1 MPSTYD
7 SIATTTLGTAQATVS
22 FSSIPSTYTD
32 LILIAS
38 VQQTSVTTIT
48 NSFTRINSDTG
59 GNYSVTSIWGNGAG
73 GFSGR
78 RTNADSIT
86 HLIDIPTASPTTFI
100 YQFMNYANT
109 TTNKSVLSR
118 IGNPTGIVIAQAALY
133 RSTSAINAISMTAGD
148 TGQGGNTDN
157 FAIGSTFTLYGIRAA

>member
-1 MPSTYD
+1 
-7 SIATTTLGTAQATVS
+7 
-22 FSSIPSTYTD
+22 
-32 LILIAS
+32 
-38 VQQTSVTTIT
+38 
-48 NSFTRINSDTG
+48 
-59 GNYSVTSIWGNGAG
+59 VTSIWGNGSG

-78 RTNADSIT
+78 RTNDVWFT

-109 TTNKSVLSR
+109 TTTNKTVLSR